1 MRFLEARTP
10 EHNNYL
16 QEHCKFFVD
25 GNEFTVY
32 TQYIYYVHINK
43 HTSLLLQPT
52 RYIYL

>member
-1 MRFLEARTP
+1 MRFFEARTP

-32 TQYIYYVHINK
+32 TYTIYILCTHK
-43 HTSLLLQPT
+43 QT
-52 RYIYL
+52 YISTTTTY